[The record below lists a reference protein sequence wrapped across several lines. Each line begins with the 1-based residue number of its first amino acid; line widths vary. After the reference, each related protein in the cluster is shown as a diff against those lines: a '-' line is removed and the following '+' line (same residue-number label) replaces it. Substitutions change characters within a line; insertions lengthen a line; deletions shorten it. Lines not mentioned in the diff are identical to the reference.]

1 MLEPGPNHGDFLAPD
16 RQRRGADGEHKQG
29 QPKQQTA
36 VALHHYTKF
45 GEVAPEMTAIANK
58 APMVVGARMTRRM
71 HAINSETPEPMWPQG
86 SIPTFVKMYT
96 DSSAPMTAGTIKPPN
111 SFSFDLVLARSRGRQ
126 YPQQNPLHVG
136 DPKLAPLGQMI

>member
-58 APMVVGARMTRRM
+58 APMVVGAYDEGCT
-71 HAINSETPEPMWPQG
+71 
-86 SIPTFVKMYT
+86 SIGNTGTDVAPRLHTNFVK
-96 DSSAPMTAGTIKPPN
+96 
-111 SFSFDLVLARSRGRQ
+111 V
-126 YPQQNPLHVG
+126 
-136 DPKLAPLGQMI
+136 